1 MPGDAVELP
10 YPIRVIGMSLGVLDV
25 VQDLGIRDKILVD
38 VSIVDFETE
47 FDMFRILYDI
57 ILILLDKFNNL
68 SAILVAIGLW
78 RE

>member
-10 YPIRVIGMSLGVLDV
+10 YPIRVIGMSLGVLNV
-25 VQDLGIRDKILVD
+25 VQDLGIQDKILVD
-38 VSIVDFETE
+38 VSIIDLETE

-57 ILILLDKFNNL
+57 ILILLDKFKNL

>member
-1 MPGDAVELP
+1 VSGDAVELP
-10 YPIRVIGMSLGVLDV
+10 YPIRVIGMSLGALDV

-47 FDMFRILYDI
+47 FDMFRVLHDI
-57 ILILLDKFNNL
+57 VLILLDKFNNL